1 MLFNRAGRTDLA
13 VEADES
19 FNYPK
24 IQVEFAKE
32 GERPARH
39 EISILNINTNGMG
52 IVGQVPLQVGQQIAF
67 VENTLAITLP
77 ARGIVM
83 WTFADDDGFRAGIKF
98 A

>member
-13 VEADES
+13 VEDEES

-24 IQVEFAKE
+24 ILVEFAPE
-32 GERPARH
+32 GERAARH
-39 EISILNINTNGMG
+39 EISILNINTKGMG
-52 IVGQVPLQVGQQIAF
+52 VLGPIPLQVGQQIAF
-67 VENTLAITLP
+67 VENTHAITLP
-77 ARGIVM
+77 ASGIVM